1 MNEKAQSVEKQMK
14 KRIHYPREKLAIWRG
29 TQLFDT
35 IEGNSVISFVVDV
48 NDACHA
54 IQLLNEVL

>member
-14 KRIHYPREKLAIWRG
+14 KRIHYPREKLAIRRG

-35 IEGNSVISFVVDV
+35 IEGI
-48 NDACHA
+48 
-54 IQLLNEVL
+54 L